1 MQTGIFVLLFLA
13 NIAGMF
19 IFYRILR
26 SRFSSKKILSELRS
40 EVDKL
45 ILDLGRET
53 DRDVGLLE
61 SRIKG
66 LRSLIDEADKRIVLA
81 DREEAKRRDSAA
93 FEAGLTGSARKVE
106 VSSVT
111 PGELPFAAASG
122 AAQDAPSASPTPPA
136 ASRVPPVLPT
146 PAASAARP
154 PAEPGTSE
162 NPVTIYTRQA
172 ARRSPDR
179 IVPEVPLRERVVS
192 MARQGFTA
200 ELIASTLSV
209 SLGEVELILDMNS
222 SSL

>member
-1 MQTGIFVLLFLA
+1 MQTGFFVLLSLA

-19 IFYRILR
+19 IFYRIL
-26 SRFSSKKILSELRS
+26 SNRFSSGKILSELRS

-45 ILDLGRET
+45 IIDLGRET

-66 LRSLIDEADKRIVLA
+66 LRDLIDEADKRIVLA
-81 DREEAKRRDSAA
+81 DREESKRREAAA
-93 FEAGLTGSARKVE
+93 FEESLGGSTAPRSRTARGALQ
-106 VSSVT
+106 
-111 PGELPFAAASG
+111 GELLPG
-122 AAQDAPSASPTPPA
+122 IDRPPPA
-136 ASRVPPVLPT
+136 VAQKAPAVAARPPESRT

-154 PAEPGTSE
+154 PDESGTSG

-172 ARRSPDR
+172 ARRSPER